1 MKPIH
6 LGRLLWL
13 DCTAA
18 AVGGTAML
26 LLAGLLAPLLGL
38 PRGLIVC
45 NGCVNLAYGAF
56 SFSLAR
62 QPSPPLSRVNALV
75 VANFAWAGVCLL
87 GALFFASRGIWLGA
101 AYLLGEAVVVGGLAA
116 IEARTLQTAK
126 PRETS
131 GQ

>member
-1 MKPIH
+1 MP
-6 LGRLLWL
+6 LPLPRLLWL

-38 PRGLIVC
+38 PRGLIAF

-56 SFSLAR
+56 SFTLAR

-87 GALFFASRGIWLGA
+87 AALYFARRGTWLGA
-101 AYLLGEAVVVGGLAA
+101 AYLAGEALVVGALAA
-116 IEARTLQTAK
+116 IEARTLRAAAAGAT
-126 PRETS
+126 PMR
-131 GQ
+131 